1 MMIYRSR
8 RGTIKNF
15 QQSSELLVLHIIK
28 NKEKFVVLGLQGARE
43 FPEWQMLTSY
53 LLYLYNIRF
62 LYDKPVIKKKISKK
76 EKERKILSIFITI
89 NTLTGTA

>member
-1 MMIYRSR
+1 MTIYRSR

-28 NKEKFVVLGLQGARE
+28 NKEKFVVLGLQGERE

-62 LYDKPVIKKKISKK
+62 LYDKAVIKKKISKK